1 MVRCYVPHRV
11 GHQLTLG
18 LPVILENDANTLT
31 AAEQWFGLGHGVDHF
46 IAIVVGSGISAG
58 IGSLFDPRTPR
69 DLQQDVTFLVAGW
82 RK

>member
-1 MVRCYVPHRV
+1 MRCYVPHRV

-46 IAIVVGSGISAG
+46 IVIVLGSGIGAG
-58 IGSLFDPRTPR
+58 SPRCSTR
-69 DLQQDVTFLVAGW
+69 ERLVTGN
-82 RK
+82 KK